1 MMKNKQIQKNAFFM
15 ISKFSKRKRER
26 LKEIE
31 EKLRELERKEEIS

>member
-1 MMKNKQIQKNAFFM
+1 M

-31 EKLRELERKEEIS
+31 EKLRELERKEEISGFLQVSIKKKLF